1 MINRLK
7 RKPDGKADHGIVI
20 AEEPFFSVAEGTVTS
35 TLALPLVENPLTAQ
49 TLFSFTLVFVPS
61 IEALIRL
68 FAEHRLLE
76 L

>member
-7 RKPDGKADHGIVI
+7 KISDGKADHDIVI
-20 AEEPFFSVAEGTVTS
+20 AEGTVTS
-35 TLALPLVENPLTAQ
+35 TLALPLVENPLTAH

-68 FAEHRLLE
+68 LAEYRLPE